1 MKFGDNIILFFTLA
15 LVISSTASVI
25 SSSSSSQSVRH
36 ICTAIVILVQILLL
50 AYIGISYLK
59 NKNK

>member
-15 LVISSTASVI
+15 LVICSTASVI
-25 SSSSSSQSVRH
+25 ASSSSSQSVRH
-36 ICTAIVILVQILLL
+36 ICTAIVILVQFLLL
-50 AYIGISYLK
+50 AYIGFSYLK

>member
-1 MKFGDNIILFFTLA
+1 MKFGDNIILVFTLA

-50 AYIGISYLK
+50 TYIGVSYLK
-59 NKNK
+59 NKNE